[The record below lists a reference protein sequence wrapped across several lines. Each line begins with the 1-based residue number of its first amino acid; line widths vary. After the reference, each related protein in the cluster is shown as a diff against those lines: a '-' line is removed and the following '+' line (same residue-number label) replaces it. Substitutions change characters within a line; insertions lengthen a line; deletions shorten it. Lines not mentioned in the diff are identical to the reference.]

1 MKNLTKL
8 FVAVAALFAGYACTT
23 DAIEDLGVAVE
34 GRTTITLS
42 LEESRTQLGEKADN
56 VYPLYWSVGDQ
67 ISVNGVV
74 SSALTEGGSA
84 NATFTLDGQLTYPYN
99 VIYPASSTNEVTFL
113 ATQEYVEGSFALG
126 AAPMYGYAASADDA
140 IQMYHLIGALRL
152 DISGSATLSKLTIEA
167 NKGYLAGTYKV
178 DCTTGTLT
186 LAEGTTSRKVTLNFG
201 EGLTL
206 GATATPVYVT
216 VPAGEYGIVD
226 VTLVTTSGEKMAIKF
241 DTSAKPILAGQVR
254 EFPSFGFVAN
264 VSEDDLFVID
274 GKDALIAF
282 AANPTKSA
290 ILTADID
297 MTGVAWTPIE
307 GFGQKFDG
315 DNFTIKGL
323 SAPLFGSTAATIKD
337 LKLVDVNIAS
347 NERLILGAIACQI
360 THEGSLDNCHATGLI
375 TVNNTTATLAT
386 DADKYRTICIGGLVG
401 YSAGGSLSNCVNEVN
416 LQINQLV
423 AAGNAVSV
431 NPLIGGILG
440 GAAFT
445 SLSDEIKECAAVVNC
460 VNGAAGKNSGW
471 IKYYDNSANQVLV
484 PNIGGVV
491 GFGFEENNSE
501 IVGCTNYGA
510 IDLNANTAGAYSLGH
525 TSTSIGGIFGYS
537 KATIKDN
544 NNYGPISVSG
554 GKIKTFVLGGVG
566 AVAAPVLFYNNH
578 NHQSANIT
586 VSDSATFHSLN
597 VAGVLAAIVGA
608 AEVDTCT
615 NDAPIVVKASA
626 AADIPTHKSGYYR
639 VGGVVTYTNRTIQ
652 NCENKAN
659 GDITIEGNIKLIRTD
674 AQSGYDVAGVY
685 CYSST
690 SGEHRNNINRGDI
703 NVYTNVELHSGI
715 TDATHGR
722 LDIGGVTAHTQ
733 IASHST
739 DLNTGNITIGK
750 ANGEEMS
757 ITANGI
763 YIGGVTAQRYKRGVD
778 AEAAL
783 VNNGNIT
790 VNKGVTLS
798 GNGIGVHIGGCSA
811 YNAVTST
818 YNNFTNTGNITIDG
832 AISDLAY
839 IGGVGGLV
847 LATVANGT
855 QSGNITI
862 NGECSKTLN
871 VGGCIGKYTGTAVSD
886 TANSGN
892 VTLNQRNTNTAA
904 VSIAGVVGSTGAASF
919 TNCTNSGIVTE
930 SDAVTGCFENYVGG
944 VVGYGGGAITLDN
957 CSNTMK
963 TGSTAE
969 YGIVVNVK
977 QKGGATDSNPM
988 RIGGLIGRCTSTLTM
1003 ANTNSNS
1010 AAIQVKAHYRDTGG
1024 LTIGGVT
1031 GIISKSSISGTITNS
1046 ADIYYEGRCP
1056 SANFGLGGVFASPA
1070 GEIVNATITNTGDLY
1085 VVKGEGITDH
1095 IPLTS
1100 DSKRCC
1106 LGGIIG
1112 FTTTKL
1118 ANARFY
1124 GNIYIPDWHVG
1135 GYGNIFGMIQGASTT
1150 DVISNCHCG
1159 GNIYRE
1165 YDEEDEGYKALPISA
1180 SNYFEYLIGA
1190 PMTAA
1195 DAKAAGCGYISSID
1209 ATPVYVTE

>member
-1 MKNLTKL
+1 MKKLTKL
-8 FVAVAALFAGYACTT
+8 FVTVAVLTAGVACTT
-23 DAIEDLGVAVE
+23 DATEDLGVAV
-34 GRTTITLS
+34 GGKTTITLS
-42 LEESRTQLGEKADN
+42 LEESRTQLGEKADGI
-56 VYPLYWSVGDQ
+56 YPLYWSEGDK
-67 ISVNGVV
+67 ISINGAV
-74 SSALTEGGSA
+74 SEALAEGGSA
-84 NATFTLDGQLTYPYN
+84 NATFTLNGQPTYPYN
-99 VIYPASSTNEVTFL
+99 VIYPASSANEVTFL
-113 ATQEYVEGSFALG
+113 ATQEYTAGTFAAG
-126 AAPMYGYAASADDA
+126 TAPMYGYAESSADA
-140 IQMYHLIGALRL
+140 IQMHHLIGALRF

-167 NKGYLAGTYKV
+167 EIGNLAGTYSV
-178 DCTTGTLT
+178 DCATGALT
-186 LAEGTTSRKVTLNFG
+186 LVQGTSSQKVTLSFG
-201 EGLTL
+201 EGLAL
-206 GATATPVYVT
+206 GTTSTPIYVA
-216 VPAGEYGIVD
+216 VPAGNYGLIS
-226 VTLVTTSGEKMAIKF
+226 VTLNAVSGEKMAIKF
-241 DTSAKPILAGQVR
+241 DTSIKPIQTGRVR
-254 EFPSFGFVAN
+254 EFAPFEFVAN

-274 GKDALIAF
+274 SKEALIAF
-282 AANPTKSA
+282 AAAPTKSA
-290 ILTADID
+290 IVTADID
-297 MTGVAWTPIE
+297 MTGVAWTPID
-307 GFGQKFDG
+307 GFSHTFDG
-315 DNFTIKGL
+315 DGFAIKGL
-323 SAPLFGSTAATIKD
+323 SAPLFKNTNGVIKGV
-337 LKLVDVNIAS
+337 KLTDVNIAS

-360 THEGSLDNCHATGLI
+360 THEGSVKNCHATGSI
-375 TVNNTTATLAT
+375 IVNNTSATLPG

-401 YSAGGSLSNCVNEVN
+401 YSAGGSLTNCVNEIN
-416 LQINQLV
+416 IQINQLV
-423 AAGNAVSV
+423 ATGNTVAV
-431 NPLIGGILG
+431 NPLVGGVLG

-445 SLSDEIKECAAVVNC
+445 ALADETKKCAAVVNC
-460 VNGAAGKNSGW
+460 VNGAAGKNTGS
-471 IKYYDNSANQVLV
+471 IKYYDNSAEQVLV
-484 PNIGGVV
+484 PNIGGIL
-491 GFGFEENNSE
+491 GFGFEDNDSE
-501 IVGCTNYGA
+501 INGCTNYGA
-510 IDLNANTAGAYSLGH
+510 IDFNANSAGAYSLGH

-554 GKIKTFVLGGVG
+554 GKIKTFVLGGIG
-566 AVAAPVLFYNNH
+566 AAASPVLFRNNH
-578 NHQSANIT
+578 NHQSGTIT
-586 VSDSATFHSLN
+586 VSDQVTFYSLN
-597 VAGVLAAIVGA
+597 VAGVLSAIVGT
-608 AEVDTCT
+608 AEIDTCT
-615 NDAPIVVKASA
+615 NDAPIVVKASS
-626 AADIPTHKSGYYR
+626 AADITTNKAGYYR
-639 VGGVVTYTNRTIQ
+639 VGGVVTYTNRTVQ

-659 GDITIEGNIKLIRTD
+659 GDITIEGNIKLVRTD
-674 AQSGYDVAGVY
+674 AQSGFDIAGVY

-690 SGEHRNNINRGDI
+690 NGEHRNNINRGDI

-715 TDATHGR
+715 TDTTHGR
-722 LDIGGVTAHTQ
+722 MDIGGITAHTQ
-733 IASHST
+733 IATHST

-750 ANGEEMS
+750 AGGDAMS

-763 YIGGVTAQRYKRGVD
+763 YIGGVTAQRYKRGVG
-778 AEAAL
+778 AEASL
-783 VNNGNIT
+783 INNGNIT
-790 VNKGVTLS
+790 VNKGATLN

-811 YNAVTST
+811 FNAVTST
-818 YNNFTNTGNITIDG
+818 YNNFTNTGDITIDG

-855 QSGNITI
+855 NSGNITI

-886 TANSGN
+886 TANSGD

-904 VSIAGVVGSTGAASF
+904 VSIAGVVGSSGAAAL

-963 TGSTAE
+963 VGSTAE

-1003 ANTNSNS
+1003 TNTNSNS

-1031 GIISKSSISGTITNS
+1031 GIISKSNISGTVTNS

-1056 SANFGLGGVFASPA
+1056 SANFGFGGVFAAPA
-1070 GEIVNATITNTGDLY
+1070 GEIVNATITNTGDIY

-1135 GYGNIFGMIQGASTT
+1135 VYGNIFGMIQGAATT

-1159 GNIYRE
+1159 GNIYKE
-1165 YDEEDEGYKALPISA
+1165 YDEEDEGYKATPVTTA
-1180 SNYFEYLIGA
+1180 NYFEYLIGA
-1190 PMTAA
+1190 PMTA
-1195 DAKAAGCGYISSID
+1195 DEAKAAGCGYISSIS
-1209 ATPVYVTE
+1209 AAPVYATE

>member
-8 FVAVAALFAGYACTT
+8 FVAVVILASSFACTT
-23 DAIEDLGVAVE
+23 DATDDLGVNV
-34 GRTTITLS
+34 GDKIVVTLS
-42 LEESRTQLGEKADN
+42 LEESRTQLGEKDGHL
-56 VYPLYWSVGDQ
+56 YPLYWSAGDQ

-74 SSALTEGGSA
+74 SEALAEGGSA
-84 NATFTLDGQLTYPYN
+84 NATFTLNGQTTYPYN
-99 VIYPASSTNEVTFL
+99 VIYPASSANEVTFL
-113 ATQEYVEGSFALG
+113 AAQEYTVGTFASG
-126 AAPMYGYAASADDA
+126 AAPMYGYAESSADA
-140 IQMYHLIGALRL
+140 IQMHHLVGALRF
-152 DISGSATLSKLTIEA
+152 DISGSATLSKLMVESE
-167 NKGYLAGTYKV
+167 KGHLAGTYSV
-178 DCTTGTLT
+178 DCATGALT
-186 LAEGTTSRKVTLNFG
+186 LAQSATSRKVTLSFG

-206 GATATPVYVT
+206 GTTATPIYMT
-216 VPAGEYGIVD
+216 VPAGEYGLID
-226 VTLVTTSGEKMAIKF
+226 VTLTTTSGEKMVVKF
-241 DTSAKPILAGQVR
+241 DTSAKPILAGAVR
-254 EFPSFGFVAN
+254 EFAPFEFAAN
-264 VSEDDLFVID
+264 VSEDDTFVID
-274 GKDALIAF
+274 SKEALVAF
-282 AANPTKSA
+282 AAAPTKSA
-290 ILTADID
+290 IVAADID
-297 MTGVAWTPIE
+297 MTGVAWTPID
-307 GFGQKFDG
+307 GFGYTFDG
-315 DNFTIKGL
+315 DDFIIKGL
-323 SAPLFGSTAATIKD
+323 SAPLFASTAATIKNVN
-337 LKLVDVNIAS
+337 LVDVNIES
-347 NERLILGAIACQI
+347 NGRLVLGAIACRLS
-360 THEGSLDNCHATGLI
+360 HEASLNNCHATGSI
-375 TVNNTTATLAT
+375 TVNNTTATLAS
-386 DADKYRTICIGGLVG
+386 DADRYNTINIGGLVG
-401 YSAGGSLSNCVNEVN
+401 YSAGGSLTNCVNEVN
-416 LQINQLV
+416 IQINQLV
-423 AAGNAVSV
+423 AAGNTVVV
-431 NPLIGGILG
+431 NPSIGGVLG
-440 GAAFT
+440 SASYT
-445 SLSDEIKECAAVVNC
+445 SLSDENKKCAAVVNC
-460 VNGAAGKNSGW
+460 VNGAAGKSTGAIN
-471 IKYYDNSANQVLV
+471 YHDNSATQVLV
-484 PNIGGVV
+484 PNIGGVL
-491 GFGFEENNSE
+491 GFGYEDNNSE
-501 IVGCTNYGA
+501 IKGCVNYGA
-510 IDLNANTAGAYSLGH
+510 IDFNANSDGAYSLGH
-525 TSTSIGGIFGYS
+525 TSTSIGGVFGYS
-537 KATIKDN
+537 KAAIENN
-544 NNYGPISVSG
+544 NNYGPITVSG

-566 AVAAPVLFYNNH
+566 AVASPVSFYNNH
-578 NHQSANIT
+578 NHQSGTIT
-586 VSDSATFHSLN
+586 ISDKVTFYSLN
-597 VAGVLAAIVGA
+597 VAGVLSAIVGS

-639 VGGVVTYTNRTIQ
+639 VGGVVTYTNRTVQ

-659 GDITIEGNIKLIRTD
+659 GDITIEGNVKLVRTD
-674 AQSGYDVAGVY
+674 AQSGCDVAGVY

-715 TDATHGR
+715 TDTAHGR

-750 ANGEEMS
+750 ASGDAMS

-763 YIGGVTAQRYKRGVD
+763 YIGGVTAQRYKRGVGS
-778 AEAAL
+778 EASFI
-783 VNNGNIT
+783 NNGNII
-790 VNKGVTLS
+790 VNQGVTLN

-818 YNNFTNTGNITIDG
+818 YNNFTNTGDITIDG
-832 AISDLAY
+832 TISDLAY

-855 QSGNITI
+855 NSGNITI

-886 TANSGN
+886 TTNSGD
-892 VTLNQRNTNTAA
+892 VTLNQRNTNTVA
-904 VSIAGVVGSTGAASF
+904 VSIAGVVGSSGAAAL

-963 TGSTAE
+963 AGSTAE

-1024 LTIGGVT
+1024 LTIGGLT
-1031 GIISKSSISGTITNS
+1031 GIISKSNISGNVTNS

-1056 SANFGLGGVFASPA
+1056 SANFGFGGVLGGPA
-1070 GEIVNATITNTGDLY
+1070 GEIVNATIVNTGDLY

-1118 ANARFY
+1118 QNARFY
-1124 GNIYIPDWHVG
+1124 GNLYITDWHEG
-1135 GYGNIFGMIQGASTT
+1135 AYGNIFGMIQGAATAG
-1150 DVISNCHCG
+1150 VVSNCHCG
-1159 GNIYRE
+1159 GVIYKE
-1165 YDEEDEGYKALPISA
+1165 YDTEDEGYKPTFIDA

-1190 PMTAA
+1190 PITAA

-1209 ATPVYVTE
+1209 ATPEYATE